1 MNEIKVFF
9 LRLFEERD
17 RKTLKQ
23 KLYFLAI
30 LTLLAIPQ
38 AWAVRPFITDDA
50 TLIGRKRIEFSNWLL
65 IDKYSGQLWHSLNI
79 GLNDWS
85 ELTVAG
91 FWGYDKSKYNNLTEM
106 SFTAPLI
113 QAKFLVR
120 DYEPNKLPG
129 ITIAVGSDLP
139 FGTGAFVPN
148 GYGAFTFLSA
158 TQCIGEDENVLIHA
172 QFGGTYLRENK
183 KDYANYNWGIG
194 TQVKIHKGF
203 HGIGEFISGDPYVHN
218 AGIGYQL
225 GIRQFISDNLQVDFA
240 VGNGIG
246 GGKNR
251 MPLWSSCGIR
261 WVLPTKNSSTFA
273 RNGRRIMG

>member
-1 MNEIKVFF
+1 M
-9 LRLFEERD
+9 
-17 RKTLKQ
+17 RKTTQ
-23 KLYFLAI
+23 KTVLILAI
-30 LTLLAIPQ
+30 LTLFAMPR

-50 TLIGRKRIEFSNWLL
+50 TLIGRKRMEFSNWLL
-65 IDKYSGQLWHSLNI
+65 IDKKSGQLWHSLNI

-91 FWGYDKSKYNNLTEM
+91 FWGYDKSKDDNFTEM
-106 SFTAPLI
+106 SFTAPLL

-120 DYEPNKLPG
+120 DYEPNKFPG

-148 GYGAFTFLSA
+148 GYGAFAFLSA

-183 KDYANYNWGIG
+183 IDYANYNWGIG
-194 TQVKIHKGF
+194 TQVKIYKGF
-203 HGIGEFISGDPYVHN
+203 HGIGEFISGDPYVHD

-246 GGKNR
+246 GGENR
-251 MPLWSSCGIR
+251 MSLWFSSGIR
-261 WVLPTKNSSTFA
+261 WVLPTKNSGTFA
-273 RNGRRIMG
+273 RNGRKITE